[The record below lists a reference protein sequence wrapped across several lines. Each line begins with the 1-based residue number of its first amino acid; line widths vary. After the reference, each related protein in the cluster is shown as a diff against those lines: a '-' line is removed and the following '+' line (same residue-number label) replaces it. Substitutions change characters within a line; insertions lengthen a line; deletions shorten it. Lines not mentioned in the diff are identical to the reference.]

1 MGVAGVDYVDFDL
14 RIEPKAG
21 GGYRVRVIESPA
33 GEATGNFTLPVSPL
47 ELENFLL
54 RMGRS
59 RGRMRRLESTETQAA
74 KTFGGQL
81 YEALFTGPIHSV
93 LSTSLREARDQS
105 KGLRLRIRLNDTPEL
120 CDIPWEYL
128 YDGSLNRFLVLSK
141 ETPLVRFLEMP
152 DAPRPLTVKPPLRV
166 LVMISSPSDFPQ
178 LDTEKEW
185 QRLNDALADLQ
196 AQRTVS
202 LERLN
207 GGSLA
212 ALQNRLTRGEYHV
225 FHFIGHGGFVESA
238 QDGALLME
246 DERGRG
252 RPVSG
257 QDLGTMLCDHRSL
270 RLVLLNACEGARS
283 SSSDPF
289 AGTAQSIVQQ
299 GIPAVIAMQF
309 EISDDAAIIFSHEFY
324 DTIGQRFPV
333 DAALTEARR
342 AIFASRGDLEWGTPV
357 LYMRSPDGRIFDIAA
372 APETPAQPPAAA
384 PVAPAAPEPAP
395 QAATQPGKQPT
406 RMGSTVL
413 DKVRKQLLDQ
423 LYGQALTAFYSEQ
436 WEQAV
441 TLLEQVEAVQR
452 GYEEAAARLAEARPL
467 AQQARLFRLAGE
479 ARAAQD
485 WEAAA
490 SRLQALV
497 ELNPNY
503 PDAVRLLAEID
514 REHTLADLYQEAQLL
529 HGLGQWQAVLRVF
542 VRISALQ
549 PNYPDPDGLRES
561 ARRHHCEALC
571 SQAVALMGEKRWNE
585 AVQALRSLLQ
595 HDSAYRHP
603 VHGAAADLL
612 TAALRSKEQ
621 SSLPTP
627 RGPERTTKPPEPP
640 NTSGGTKPR
649 PKPTDLPH

>member
-1 MGVAGVDYVDFDL
+1 LFPEGEGEQEASVDYLDFDL

-33 GEATGNFTLPVSPL
+33 GEATGSFAVPVSPL

-54 RMGRS
+54 RMGQS

-81 YEALFTGPIHSV
+81 YDSLFTGPVHSV
-93 LSTSLREARDQS
+93 LSTSLREARDQG
-105 KGLRLRIRLNDTPEL
+105 KGLRIRMRLNNAPEL
-120 CDIPWEYL
+120 CDLPWEYL

-166 LVMISSPSDFPQ
+166 LVMISNPSDFPP

-196 AQRTVS
+196 AQRMVS
-202 LERLN
+202 LERLK
-207 GGSLA
+207 GGSLS
-212 ALQNRLTRGEYHV
+212 ALQGRLTRGEYHV
-225 FHFIGHGGFVESA
+225 FHFVGHGGFVESA

-270 RLVLLNACEGARS
+270 RLVILNACEGARS
-283 SSSDPF
+283 SASDPF

-309 EISDDAAIIFSHEFY
+309 EISDDAAIVFSHEFY
-324 DTIGQRFPV
+324 DTIAQRFPV

-342 AIFASRGDLEWGTPV
+342 AIFANRGDLEWGTPV

-384 PVAPAAPEPAP
+384 PATVAAPEAVPA
-395 QAATQPGKQPT
+395 AAESPGKPPT
-406 RMGSTVL
+406 RAASTVL
-413 DKVRKQLLDQ
+413 DGVRKQLLAQ

-441 TLLEQVEAVQR
+441 TLFEQVEAVQR
-452 GYEEAAARLAEARPL
+452 GYEEAAERLAEARPL
-467 AQQARLFRLAGE
+467 AQQVALFRLAGE
-479 ARAAQD
+479 ARAAGD
-485 WEAAA
+485 WEAATNH
-490 SRLQALV
+490 LQALV
-497 ELNPNY
+497 ELNPDY
-503 PDAVRLLAEID
+503 PDAARQLAEID
-514 REHTLADLYQEAQLL
+514 REHKLADLYEEARLL

-549 PNYPDPDGLRES
+549 PNYPDPDGLRKS
-561 ARRHHCEALC
+561 ARTRHCETLC
-571 SQAVALMGEKRWNE
+571 NQAVAFMGEKRWNE
-585 AVQALRSLLQ
+585 AEQALRSLLQ
-595 HDSAYRHP
+595 QDPAYRHP
-603 VHGAAADLL
+603 VHGPAADLL
-612 TAALRSKEQ
+612 TAALRGKEQ
-621 SSLPTP
+621 SSLPAP
-627 RGPERTTKPPEPP
+627 RGKP
-640 NTSGGTKPR
+640 PR

>member
-1 MGVAGVDYVDFDL
+1 MDYLDFDL

-33 GEATGNFTLPVSPL
+33 GEATGSFAVPVSPL

-54 RMGRS
+54 RMGQS
-59 RGRMRRLESTETQAA
+59 RGRMRRLESTETLAA

-81 YEALFTGPIHSV
+81 YDALFTGPVHSV
-93 LSTSLREARDQS
+93 LSTSLREARDQG
-105 KGLRLRIRLNDTPEL
+105 KGLRVRMRLNDAPEL
-120 CDIPWEYL
+120 CDLPWEYL
-128 YDGSLNRFLVLSK
+128 YDSSLNRFLVLSK

-166 LVMISSPSDFPQ
+166 LVMISNPSDFPP

-196 AQRTVS
+196 AQRMVS
-202 LERLN
+202 LERLK
-207 GGSLA
+207 GGSLS

-225 FHFIGHGGFVESA
+225 FHFVGHGGFVESA

-257 QDLGTMLCDHRSL
+257 QDLGVMLCDHRSL
-270 RLVLLNACEGARS
+270 RLVILNACEGARS
-283 SSSDPF
+283 SASDPF

-309 EISDDAAIIFSHEFY
+309 EISDDAAIVFSHEFY
-324 DTIGQRFPV
+324 ETIAQRFPV

-342 AIFASRGDLEWGTPV
+342 AIFANRGDLEWGTPV

-372 APETPAQPPAAA
+372 APEAPAQPPSA
-384 PVAPAAPEPAP
+384 APAAVVAPEPVP
-395 QAATQPGKQPT
+395 AAAEPSGKQPA
-406 RMGSTVL
+406 RASSVVL
-413 DKVRKQLLDQ
+413 DGVRKQLLAQ

-441 TLLEQVEAVQR
+441 TLFEQVEAVQR
-452 GYEEAAARLAEARPL
+452 GYEEAAERLAEARPL
-467 AQQARLFRLAGE
+467 AQQAALFRLAGE
-479 ARAAQD
+479 ARAAKD
-485 WEAAA
+485 WEAATNH
-490 SRLQALV
+490 LQALV
-497 ELNPNY
+497 KLNPDY
-503 PDAVRLLAEID
+503 PDATRQLAEID
-514 REHTLADLYQEAQLL
+514 REHKLADLYEEARLL

-549 PNYPDPDGLRES
+549 PNYPDPEGLRES
-561 ARRHHCEALC
+561 ARRRHCETLC
-571 SQAVALMGEKRWNE
+571 SQAVAFMDEKRWNE
-585 AVQALRSLLQ
+585 AEQALRSALQ
-595 HDSAYRHP
+595 QDLAYRHP
-603 VHGAAADLL
+603 VHGPAADLL
-612 TAALRSKEQ
+612 TAALRGKEQ
-621 SSLPTP
+621 SSLPAP
-627 RGPERTTKPPEPP
+627 RGLERTTKPPGPP
-640 NTSGGTKPR
+640 DTSGSRPSR
-649 PKPTDLPH
+649 PKPKDLPH